1 LTDPKN
7 KNLDFLDFFF
17 INMKVVTKHS
27 FSNIYLW
34 ENGESFHK
42 NKNKNSLAWPGMIQT
57 TIVICE
63 CSRVFSD
70 V

>member
-1 LTDPKN
+1 
-7 KNLDFLDFFF
+7 
-17 INMKVVTKHS
+17 MKVVTKYS
-27 FSNIYLW
+27 FSNMFLEKW
-34 ENGESFHK
+34 RNFAQK
-42 NKNKNSLAWPGMIQT
+42 NENKNSLAWPGTIKT

>member
-1 LTDPKN
+1 
-7 KNLDFLDFFF
+7 
-17 INMKVVTKHS
+17 MKVVTKYS
-27 FSNIYLW
+27 FSNIFL
-34 ENGESFHK
+34 ENGENFQK
-42 NKNKNSLAWPGMIQT
+42 NKNKNSLAWPGMIKT